1 MVVPLNQIKAG
12 ETAQVAFLAGE
23 DAMALRL
30 FDLGFVPGETISCV
44 LKGRGGGMSAYLV
57 RCAVI
62 ALREKNALEI
72 FVSRAENVE

>member
-30 FDLGFVPGETISCV
+30 FDLGFVPGET
-44 LKGRGGGMSAYLV
+44 
-57 RCAVI
+57 
-62 ALREKNALEI
+62 
-72 FVSRAENVE
+72 VS